1 MNRQEYI
8 VEGRL
13 TVPGWFRESDALLFH
28 AIDVAQRR
36 AGVAGDILEIGCY
49 QGASAILLGYMRNPG
64 ERLLV
69 CDLFDGDT
77 VSSENED
84 ERRRFY
90 SDLSRRSFEANYL
103 QFHRDLPDII
113 SGPSSHLYDTGLE
126 RTFRFIH
133 VDGSHAYDAV
143 RSDLLL
149 SKRLLMPGGVVVF
162 DDIITLH
169 TPGVTAAVWQGVT
182 SEGLVP
188 LFQSMK
194 FYGTWDAPFDIDLP
208 GGLLSYP
215 HDVAGHTMLHIEAA
229 AAPSAAPTLE
239 AEPSPEDERSL
250 HLSEC
255 ERRLILCKR
264 RLMGALR
271 GTRRR

>member
-1 MNRQEYI
+1 MNRQDYI
-8 VEGRL
+8 VEGRT

-28 AIDVAQRR
+28 ALDVAQRR

-49 QGASAILLGYMRNPG
+49 QGASAILLGYMRNAG

-69 CDLFDGDT
+69 CDLFEGDT
-77 VSSENED
+77 VNSENED

-90 SDLSRRSFEANYL
+90 SDLSRQSFESNYL
-103 QFHRDLPDII
+103 QFHHDLPEII
-113 SGPSSHLYDTGLE
+113 SGPSSHLYDAGLE

-133 VDGSHAYDAV
+133 VDGSHAYEAV

-149 SKRLLMPGGVVVF
+149 SKRLLVPGGVVVF

-169 TPGVTAAVWQGVT
+169 TPGVTAAVWEGVT
-182 SEGLVP
+182 GEGLVP

-208 GGLLSYP
+208 SGLLSYP
-215 HDVAGHTMLHIEAA
+215 HEVAGHTMLHIEAA
-229 AAPSAAPTLE
+229 AAASAVPTVE
-239 AEPSPEDERSL
+239 ATPAPEDDRTLRLSERERSL
-250 HLSEC
+250 VLF
-255 ERRLILCKR
+255 KR

-271 GTRRR
+271 GTRPR